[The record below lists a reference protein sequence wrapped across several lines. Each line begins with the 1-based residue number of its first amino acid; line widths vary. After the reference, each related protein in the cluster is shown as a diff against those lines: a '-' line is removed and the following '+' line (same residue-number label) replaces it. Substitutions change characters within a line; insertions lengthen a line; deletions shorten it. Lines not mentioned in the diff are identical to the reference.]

1 MDAMLTHPKQEAS
14 FDFETLS
21 FEIEDLTITEVSD
34 ALQLPETAA
43 SCIGSCTCCCSSIA
57 ALNPEI

>member
-1 MDAMLTHPKQEAS
+1 MEAMLTNPQQES
-14 FDFETLS
+14 SLDFDTLS

-43 SCIGSCTCCCSSIA
+43 SCIGSCTCCCSSVA